1 MGIELWVL
9 FLAALCYL
17 GALFFIAWAA
27 DREILP
33 KSLVEHPAIYALSLG
48 VYATSWTF
56 YGSVGL
62 AESSGLVF
70 LTIYLG
76 VTAAFLLGPYLLR
89 PLLRLCRDYQLTSVA
104 DLLAFRYGGRL
115 TGLAVTIFLL
125 LGILPYISLQIHAV
139 TRSMQ
144 VLARE
149 ATPNL
154 LALAF
159 CAVITVFAVLF
170 GARHLTPREKHSG
183 LVVAIAF
190 ESAVKLVA
198 LLVAGLFA
206 VMQVFGG
213 FDALQGWLEANP
225 QQLQAMY
232 EPVSTAQWSTLLL
245 LAFGAAFLLP
255 RQYHMTF
262 VENHDPRSLK
272 TAYWLFPL
280 YLLLLNLPI
289 FPILWAGK
297 HLGLSTSADFYVLG
311 MSMALNNNWLALL
324 VYLGG
329 LSAASAMMIVTTLAL
344 SYMCLNQIL
353 LPLSITANNPST
365 NLYQRLLWSKRIIIA
380 AIIVAGYFFYRV
392 IELNEGL
399 ASLGLISFVAAVQL
413 LPGVIGLLFWTRAT
427 QTGFIAGMFGGATV
441 WFVLLVMPL
450 LTDTASISSVQRL
463 IENIGFGGVDVWSIA
478 TFCSLTVNVFLY
490 VIGSVITQPT
500 EEEQE
505 AALACVSDTMRPLS
519 GLVTAVSAADYTVQL
534 EHLLGRE
541 AAEQEVARALTE
553 TGLGSEHCTAA
564 ELRLL
569 HERLE
574 RNLSGLLG
582 PTVARLT
589 LRGNLTLSKPADVAL
604 TESLRAMETRLEASR
619 VQMRGVTREL
629 DDLRLYLRQVLQ
641 DLPLGVCSVGPGGE
655 ILIWNQAMTQ
665 ISGIDES
672 VARHATLQQL
682 QPPWNDLLQSFS
694 ASNDRHLFRQHAS
707 LGSSSKSFNFHKST
721 INPPAGSAN
730 QSTGQVILVEDR
742 TNIDLLESE
751 LAHTERL
758 ASIGRLA
765 AGVAHEIGN
774 PLTGIASIAQNM
786 TYHEDADSI
795 RDNSEDVL
803 AQVDRINGIVNSL
816 LTFARNESTVTESK
830 GEIDLTDSIEQAIKL
845 VSFSELARS
854 INFNINITQPLMVR
868 ANPGQMVQVFV
879 NLFNNACDVSD
890 SGGSID
896 ISGNIDGDTVV
907 VKVRDFGPGISSSEQ
922 SRVFEPFY
930 TTKAVGQGTGLG
942 LSLVYS
948 LVNGNDGKI
957 SIDNSITNGTCF
969 ELLMPSAE
977 QSVSPALVSP
987 AVITPP
993 AASGAPT
1000 HDSIDKTRDQGSGAH
1015 HTALRQAGP
1024 RLDPRRDPRREL

>member
-1 MGIELWVL
+1 MGIELWIL

-17 GALFFIAWAA
+17 GTLFFIAYAA
-27 DREILP
+27 DKQILP
-33 KSLVEHPAIYALSLG
+33 KKLVEHPAIYALSLG

-62 AESSGLVF
+62 ADSSGLVF

-76 VTAAFLLGPYLLR
+76 VTAAFLLGPHLLK
-89 PLLRLCRDYQLTSVA
+89 PLLRLCRDYQLSSVA

-115 TGLAVTIFLL
+115 TGLAVTIFMLV
-125 LGILPYISLQIHAV
+125 GILPYISLQIHAV

-149 ATPNL
+149 AAPDL

-159 CAVITVFAVLF
+159 CLVIIVFAVLF

-198 LLVAGLFA
+198 LLVAGIIA
-206 VMQVFGG
+206 VVQVFGG
-213 FDALQGWLEANP
+213 FDALQFWLDSNP
-225 QQLQAMY
+225 EQLQAMY
-232 EPVSTAQWSTLLL
+232 EPVSTSQWSTLLL

-262 VENHDPRSLK
+262 VENHNPDSLK

-297 HLGLSTSADFYVLG
+297 YLSLSTNADFYVLG
-311 MSMALNNNWLALL
+311 MSMALNNQWLALL

-344 SYMCLNQIL
+344 SYMCLNQLL
-353 LPLSITANNPST
+353 LPLSITTNNPDT
-365 NLYQRLLWSKRIIIA
+365 NLYRRLLWSKRIIIA

-413 LPGVIGLLFWTRAT
+413 LPGVLGLLFWTRAT
-427 QTGFIAGMFGGATV
+427 QTGFLMGLVGGASV
-441 WFVLLVMPL
+441 WFIMLVMPL
-450 LTDTASISSVQRL
+450 LTDTASISSVQKL
-463 IENIGFGGVDVWSIA
+463 TESMGFGGVDVWSIA
-478 TFCSLTVNVFLY
+478 TFGSLTVNVFFY
-490 VIGSVITQPT
+490 VIGSVLTLPT

-505 AALACVSDTMRPLS
+505 AALACVSDTLRPLS
-519 GLVTAVSAADYTVQL
+519 GLVNAGSAADYTAQL
-534 EHLLGRE
+534 EQLLGRE
-541 AAEQEVARALTE
+541 AAEQEVNRALAE
-553 TGLGSEHCTAA
+553 IGLGTHYGTPAQ
-564 ELRLL
+564 LRLL

-589 LRGNLTLSKPADVAL
+589 LRGNLKLAKPADLAL

-641 DLPLGVCSVGPGGE
+641 DLPLGVCSVGPAGE
-655 ILIWNQAMTQ
+655 ILIWNQAMEQ
-665 ISGIDES
+665 ISDINES
-672 VARHATLQQL
+672 VARDSRLNDLQA
-682 QPPWNDLLQSFS
+682 PWNELLQGFS
-694 ASNDRHLFRQHAS
+694 ASNDRHLFRQHAN
-707 LGSSSKSFNFHKST
+707 LGSGSKSFNFHKSR
-721 INPPAGSAN
+721 INALAGSAG

-751 LAHTERL
+751 LAHSERL

-774 PLTGIASIAQNM
+774 PLTGVASIAQNI
-786 TYHEDADSI
+786 TYQTDAEAVGNDAEDI
-795 RDNSEDVL
+795 L

-816 LTFARNESTVTESK
+816 LTFARNEKTVSESK
-830 GEIDLTDSIEQAIKL
+830 EQIDLVDCIDQAIKL
-845 VSFSELARS
+845 VSYSEVARS
-854 INFNINITQPLMVR
+854 IDFNVSIKTPLLVM
-868 ANPGQMVQVFV
+868 ANSRQMVQVFV
-879 NLFNNACDVSD
+879 NLFNNACDASVSGD
-890 SGGSID
+890 RIDVEGSIR
-896 ISGNIDGDTVV
+896 GDMVV
-907 VKVRDFGPGISSSEQ
+907 VTVRDFGPGISTIEQ

-957 SIDNSITNGTCF
+957 SIDNSVTKGTRF
-969 ELLMPSAE
+969 ELLMPQFDSSATDADNDKLLARE
-977 QSVSPALVSP
+977 PD
-987 AVITPP
+987 I
-993 AASGAPT
+993 PT
-1000 HDSIDKTRDQGSGAH
+1000 NHRGYDDERFDERD
-1015 HTALRQAGP
+1015 
-1024 RLDPRRDPRREL
+1024 DRRDHGHGDRRVNSEGAR